1 MDQFRES
8 EFPPD
13 LSPLAWVQ
21 EELRRSLE
29 SVHKALRRMLR
40 DGDSKFSVLGAE
52 VGSSSQSLLGAAA
65 QLHQVAGVL
74 SLVGLPAGAT
84 VLRAA
89 EQAVQLLAERTDLV
103 DPFRVETIERANFA
117 LLSYIARLLAGN
129 KASTLSLFP
138 AYREL
143 QTFNNAERIH
153 PADLWQYE
161 WRWREVPDETACPA
175 LAPDAGRAPFEAALL
190 KHMRTPSPAFAGRL
204 SDLCAGLAAGLIEP
218 HSKTLWQLAA
228 AQFQAQALGL
238 LDGDAFVKRL
248 GSRLLSQL
256 KLARQV
262 DPVVQERLAQDLL
275 FFCAQAR
282 DPASERAAPRLSA
295 VRRAFGLNPEF
306 RGDYEDQTLGHID
319 PAWVAQARRRV
330 GVAKE
335 SWGSAAEGDSHR
347 LAGLDEQFAAV
358 SESLQRLFPSGEVLG
373 QTLQRAVVATLRS
386 GQPPRPAL
394 AMEVATSMLYVEAAL
409 DDAAF
414 DQPEQA
420 ERVRSLAQR
429 IDAVAHGDA
438 PQPLE
443 GWMEDLYRRVSDRQ
457 TLGSVVHELRAS
469 LSDIERQ
476 ADEYFR
482 DPTQRQKLIPVPA
495 QLSAMRGVLT
505 VLGLDQA
512 ALACLRMRDEV
523 DELANTEVD
532 IERGGPRELFERLAN
547 NVGALGFLIDM
558 LSVQPQLAKRMF
570 VFDEASAR
578 LNPVMGRR
586 ADASPLPPMVA
597 SAPAPLDGLLTLDLD
612 SPSAPAPL
620 QTLVSQAPAALGDLG
635 LPELSL
641 PTDSGELDTVQP
653 EQDEQPVPA
662 AAPAVPAPAAFA
674 QDPEMQEIFLEEA
687 GEVLENARAALAALH
702 EDGSDREQLTVLRRA
717 FHTLKGSSRMV
728 GFDAYG
734 EGAWACEQLFN
745 ARLAD
750 ATPQAD
756 PALLAFSTEAL
767 DYLGQWCEQIAGRQS
782 GAFIPDPLRRSA
794 DALRLQG
801 EALALDWPG
810 RQVAEAEMPAEPL
823 AEAPAQEIFE
833 PSVPELAMPEAEEI
847 DLVLGQDAG
856 MEQPVELPELSEEVL
871 ELPDLGALELPLP
884 ELAVEPS
891 VAEPPL
897 LTEEPDLDLELPA
910 LAVEPAPE
918 LPLDLPETEPMS
930 TQLLGGL
937 GDEAELP
944 QWQATAI
951 DVVPTVMGAE
961 PDTELPTELLPELS
975 LEVPEVPETLAL
987 T

>member
-52 VGSSSQSLLGAAA
+52 VGSSSQSLQAAAA
-65 QLHQVAGVL
+65 QLHQVAGGL

-89 EQAVQLLAERTDLV
+89 EQAVLRLAERTDLV

-143 QTFNNAERIH
+143 QTFNDAERVH

-161 WRWREVPDETACPA
+161 WRWRDVPAEPGCAA
-175 LAPDAGRAPFEAALL
+175 LAPEQGRAPFEAALL

-204 SDLCAGLAAGLIEP
+204 SDLCAGLAAGLIDTQGR
-218 HSKTLWQLAA
+218 TLWQLAA

-256 KLARQV
+256 KLGRQV
-262 DPVVQERLAQDLL
+262 DPAVQERLAQDLL

-282 DPASERAAPRLSA
+282 EPASERAAPRLSA
-295 VRRAFGLNPEF
+295 VRHAFGLTDDV

-330 GVAKE
+330 GVAKD

-358 SESLQRLFPSGEVLG
+358 AESLQRLFPSGEVLG

-386 GQPPRPAL
+386 GQPPSPAL

-420 ERVRSLAQR
+420 ERVRALAQR

-438 PQPLE
+438 PQPLDA
-443 GWMEDLYRRVSDRQ
+443 WMEDLYRRVSDRQ

-469 LSDIERQ
+469 LSEVERQ

-482 DPTQRQKLIPVPA
+482 DPSQRAKLIPVPA

-512 ALACLRMRDEV
+512 AHACLRMRDEV
-523 DELANTEVD
+523 
-532 IERGGPRELFERLAN
+532 
-547 NVGALGFLIDM
+547 
-558 LSVQPQLAKRMF
+558 
-570 VFDEASAR
+570 
-578 LNPVMGRR
+578 
-586 ADASPLPPMVA
+586 
-597 SAPAPLDGLLTLDLD
+597 
-612 SPSAPAPL
+612 
-620 QTLVSQAPAALGDLG
+620 
-635 LPELSL
+635 
-641 PTDSGELDTVQP
+641 
-653 EQDEQPVPA
+653 
-662 AAPAVPAPAAFA
+662 
-674 QDPEMQEIFLEEA
+674 
-687 GEVLENARAALAALH
+687 
-702 EDGSDREQLTVLRRA
+702 
-717 FHTLKGSSRMV
+717 
-728 GFDAYG
+728 
-734 EGAWACEQLFN
+734 
-745 ARLAD
+745 
-750 ATPQAD
+750 
-756 PALLAFSTEAL
+756 
-767 DYLGQWCEQIAGRQS
+767 
-782 GAFIPDPLRRSA
+782 
-794 DALRLQG
+794 
-801 EALALDWPG
+801 
-810 RQVAEAEMPAEPL
+810 
-823 AEAPAQEIFE
+823 
-833 PSVPELAMPEAEEI
+833 
-847 DLVLGQDAG
+847 
-856 MEQPVELPELSEEVL
+856 
-871 ELPDLGALELPLP
+871 
-884 ELAVEPS
+884 
-891 VAEPPL
+891 
-897 LTEEPDLDLELPA
+897 
-910 LAVEPAPE
+910 
-918 LPLDLPETEPMS
+918 
-930 TQLLGGL
+930 
-937 GDEAELP
+937 
-944 QWQATAI
+944 
-951 DVVPTVMGAE
+951 
-961 PDTELPTELLPELS
+961 
-975 LEVPEVPETLAL
+975 
-987 T
+987 